1 MHWYK
6 IEPLDTLLFR
16 EAKPFS
22 PGEGAWAKGMF
33 PPMPNAVFQALRST
47 LGKNHPPL
55 EFIGPFLLEET
66 PQGDELW
73 LPTPKDLLCVT
84 TTDNDNHKDFHDWKR
99 LVCLQ
104 ALNNQ
109 NNQSS
114 EWEYISYGSSSLSS
128 DIMPMVPPWNKNEFI
143 SGRPKPWI
151 KASALIR
158 YLQGEDLTNPD
169 DFHDDPWSV
178 QVLPH
183 IHMKPGERQ
192 VKDEDGY
199 FTEVAIRLHSNWKL
213 VAAMNVNLESSVVRL
228 GGEGHRALVSSIEI
242 PDWNQIENFRQPS
255 KTSNTKAYLLTPG
268 LGESSDCVYGAYP
281 DSWRQYLLSCAT
293 DKAILWGGK
302 SSQTNTPMLPQRAF
316 VPPGTVYLFKDSNDI
331 GRVLP
336 SHYFQSEMEQNTSLK
351 TDPKLKWLHTL
362 STLNYGILLWSK

>member
-47 LGKNHPPL
+47 LGKNHIPL
-55 EFIGPFLLEET
+55 KFIGSFLLEET
-66 PQGDELW
+66 PQGDVLW

-84 TTDNDNHKDFHDWKR
+84 ESRDNDNHEESQGWKR

-104 ALNNQ
+104 TLD
-109 NNQSS
+109 NQSR
-114 EWEYISYGSSSLSS
+114 EWEYISYGSGSLLS
-128 DIMPMVPPWNKNEFI
+128 DIMPMVPPRNKNEFI
-143 SGRPKPWI
+143 SGRPKPWM
-151 KASALIR
+151 KASALIS

-169 DFHDDPWSV
+169 DFCDDPWSV

-192 VKDEDGY
+192 VKNEDGY

-213 VAAMNVNLESSVVRL
+213 VAAMNENLESSVVRL
-228 GGEGHRALVSSIEI
+228 GGEGHRALVSSINI
-242 PDWNQIENFRQPS
+242 PIWEQIENFKQSS
-255 KTSNTKAYLLTPG
+255 KTTNTKAYLLTPG

-281 DSWRQYLLSCAT
+281 DSWRQYLRSCAT

-302 SSQTNTPMLPQRAF
+302 SSHANTPMLPQRAF
-316 VPPGTVYLFKDSNDI
+316 VPPGTVYLFNDSNDI

-336 SHYFQSEMEQNTSLK
+336 MHYFESQIKENN
-351 TDPKLKWLHTL
+351 DPKLKWLDTL